1 VSEPGQPGAARP
13 EVCAGA
19 VAVVDGRL
27 LLVRRAP
34 GPTGAATPGAG
45 RWAVPGGRVE
55 PGETV
60 RGAAER
66 ELREET
72 GLRAVAGELV
82 GWVERI
88 GPGYHYVILDFR
100 VDVLDSPDAAAAGD
114 DADALAWVPLDE
126 VRAWPLV
133 DGLAGFLTA
142 HGVLPPAP
150 GT

>member
-1 VSEPGQPGAARP
+1 MGRMGRTSPRP

-34 GPTGAATPGAG
+34 GPGFG
-45 RWAVPGGRVE
+45 RWSVPGGRVE

-60 RGAAER
+60 SGAVVR

-72 GLRAVAGELV
+72 GLRATCGDFV

-88 GPGYHYVILDFR
+88 GDGYHYVILDFL
-100 VDVLDSPDAAAAGD
+100 VTVLDPLERAHASD
-114 DADALAWVPLDE
+114 DADDVAWVPLAE
-126 VRAWPLV
+126 VTAWPLV
-133 DGLAGFLTA
+133 DGLAEFLTT
-142 HGVLPPAP
+142 HGVLRPVQP
-150 GT
+150 